1 MFQPAGDAVLCR
13 CNHVIDMSRGQEVP
27 VEAEPTVTVSG
38 LRYNVRGEGGGGG
51 GGEVGRRGGEVGRRD
66 SPCCGTKK
74 NNREC
79 ILFPAGGGIGR
90 RLDAALPPTPH
101 QPDALVARLVEKAIL

>member
-38 LRYNVRGEGGGGG
+38 LRYNVRGEGRGVGGVERRGGG
-51 GGEVGRRGGEVGRRD
+51 GGEVGRTGE
-66 SPCCGTKK
+66 K
-74 NNREC
+74 
-79 ILFPAGGGIGR
+79 
-90 RLDAALPPTPH
+90 
-101 QPDALVARLVEKAIL
+101 

>member
-51 GGEVGRRGGEVGRRD
+51 VERWGGGEERWGEEIPLVVEQKKITENAFYFLLVVVLEGGWMLPCLQHHTGQMLWLRD
-66 SPCCGTKK
+66 
-74 NNREC
+74 
-79 ILFPAGGGIGR
+79 
-90 RLDAALPPTPH
+90 
-101 QPDALVARLVEKAIL
+101 

>member
-38 LRYNVRGEGGGGG
+38 LRYDVRGEGRG
-51 GGEVGRRGGEVGRRD
+51 VGKERWEERRGGRFCVF
-66 SPCCGTKK
+66 SWLLWNK
-74 NNREC
+74 
-79 ILFPAGGGIGR
+79 
-90 RLDAALPPTPH
+90 
-101 QPDALVARLVEKAIL
+101 